1 MADSE
6 KVPEQQQIK
15 QKHPAQVSN
24 HAEGVNGDAT
34 AESAAEDSPPQP
46 PKQII
51 GKCNVPIYLY
61 PVCGFSV

>member
-15 QKHPAQVSN
+15 QKHPAQLNN
-24 HAEGVNGDAT
+24 HAEGVNGDT
-34 AESAAEDSPPQP
+34 QAESNAESQPQP

-51 GKCNVPIYLY
+51 GMYSIIHSVYNKTIYLY
-61 PVCGFSV
+61 F

>member
-15 QKHPAQVSN
+15 QKHPAQN

-34 AESAAEDSPPQP
+34 IESAADTAPQA

-51 GKCNVPIYLY
+51 GK
-61 PVCGFSV
+61 